1 MMCQKDFYM
10 NKFKLFC
17 FLTGL
22 LVLNIAS
29 AESTD
34 KIKAELQ
41 RQFGTKIQIKSITPS
56 PIPGI
61 YEVVANSSIIY
72 VDAQAK
78 FLIQGSITDLKSG
91 NNLTE
96 SREDEINRIQFSEL
110 PLQDA
115 VKYIRGDGSRKLAVF
130 ADPNCGYCKALEK
143 TFQNMDNITV
153 YTFLIPILAADSS
166 TKSKAI
172 WCSNDPAKTWVS
184 WMTSQ
189 TPLPNKTDCATPLDK
204 NLALAKKLGITGT
217 PAIFFTDGYR
227 IPGAASRD
235 DIEKKLASINKS
247 VLK

>member
-1 MMCQKDFYM
+1 MKILLRVF
-10 NKFKLFC
+10 
-17 FLTGL
+17 FLL
-22 LVLNIAS
+22 CLSLCNISMAQ
-29 AESTD
+29 STD
-34 KIKAELQ
+34 KIKSELQ
-41 RQFGTKIQIKSITPS
+41 KQFGSKIQIKSITPS

-78 FLIQGSITDLKSG
+78 FFIQGSITDLKTGS
-91 NNLTE
+91 NITE
-96 SREDEINRIQFSEL
+96 AREEEINRIQFSDL

-115 VKYIRGDGSRKLAVF
+115 VKYVRGDGSRKLAVF

-143 TFQNMDNITV
+143 TFQNIDNITV
-153 YTFLIPILAADSS
+153 YTFLIPILSADSG

-172 WCSNDPAKTWVS
+172 WCSSDPSKTWVS

-189 TPLPNKTDCATPLDK
+189 TPLPTKTDCTNPLDK
-204 NLALAKKLGITGT
+204 NLALAKKLGISGT

-227 IPGAASRD
+227 FPGAASKD

-247 VLK
+247 IIK